1 MKKKNLDMPSNEF
14 KEVGKKLVEWSAN
27 YLDNIESLPVLPK
40 VKPGEIK
47 SKIPQ
52 LPPIKGESFETII
65 SDLDEKIL
73 PGVTH
78 WQHPNFMAYFASTA
92 SGPGILADL
101 ISSTFNSNG
110 MIWKTSPSLTELE
123 QTVLNWYRE
132 MLGFPDYFKGIVYDT
147 ASVSS
152 LHAIASAREYIQ
164 LGIREK
170 GMSGIPKLRLYCSEH
185 AHSSIDKAC
194 LTLGLGLDGIK
205 KIPSNKN
212 FEMIPEELE
221 KAIADDKANGII
233 PMCVVATIGT
243 TSTTSVDPVDEISK
257 ICKNENIWL
266 HVDAAYAGVTSM
278 LPEMKKYFKGI
289 ENADSIVSNPHKW
302 LFVPIDFSVLFIQK
316 PDVLKRAFSLVPEY
330 LKTNED
336 SQVENFM
343 DFGIQLGRRFRSLKL
358 WFVIRYFGVEG
369 LQERIREHIRI
380 AHQFAKWIDQS
391 EDFEKLA
398 PTPFSTVCF
407 RAKPKNINDE
417 EKINEF
423 NERLINEINSTGELF
438 LSHTKLNGKFTLRL
452 VISGIRQEERH
463 AEDAWKLIRNIF
475 YKLTHYSF

>member
-1 MKKKNLDMPSNEF
+1 MKNKNLDMSKDEF
-14 KEVGKKLVEWSAN
+14 ISVGKKLINWSAH
-27 YLDNIESLPVLPK
+27 YLENIESFPVLPN

-47 SKIPQ
+47 NKLPQ
-52 LPPIKGESFETII
+52 SPPESAEDFESII
-65 SDLDEKIL
+65 SDLDKIIL
-73 PGVTH
+73 PGITH

-123 QTVLNWYRE
+123 QTVLIWYRKI
-132 MLGFPDYFKGIVYDT
+132 LGFPENFKGLVYDT

-152 LHAIASAREYIQ
+152 LHAIAAARENLN

-170 GMSGIPKLRLYCSEH
+170 GMSSIPKLRLYCSEH

-205 KIPSNKN
+205 KIPVNEN
-212 FEMIPEELE
+212 FEMITEELE
-221 KAIADDKANGII
+221 KAIQEDKSNGII

-243 TSTTSVDPVDEISK
+243 TSTTSVDPVDKISEI
-257 ICKNENIWL
+257 CQRENIWL

-278 LPEMKKYFKGI
+278 LPEMKKYFSGI

-302 LFVPIDFSVLFIQK
+302 LFVPIDFSVLFIRK
-316 PDVLKRAFSLVPEY
+316 HEVLKKAFSLVPEY

-336 SQVENFM
+336 SEVENYM
-343 DFGIQLGRRFRSLKL
+343 DYGIQLGRRFRALKL

-369 LQERIREHIRI
+369 LRERIREHIKI
-380 AHQFAKWIDQS
+380 AHQFAEWIDKS
-391 EDFEKLA
+391 ESFERLA

-407 RAKPKNINDE
+407 RYKPKHIKDENILNQ
-417 EKINEF
+417 INE
-423 NERLINEINSTGELF
+423 ELINEINNTGKLF
-438 LSHTKLNGKFTLRL
+438 LSHTKLNGKFTIRL
-452 VISGIRQEERH
+452 VVSGIRQEERH
-463 AEDAWKLIRNIF
+463 VKEAFKLIDGISKQIN
-475 YKLTHYSF
+475 Y

>member
-1 MKKKNLDMPSNEF
+1 MKQKNLDMSFEEF
-14 KEVGKKLVEWSAN
+14 KEIGYKLIDWSAN
-27 YLDNIESLPVLPK
+27 YLDNLESFPVLSN

-52 LPPIKGESFETII
+52 SPPLKGENFNEII
-65 SDLDEKIL
+65 ADLNEKIL
-73 PGVTH
+73 PGITH

-110 MIWKTSPSLTELE
+110 MIWKTSPALTELE

-132 MLGFPDYFKGIVYDT
+132 ILGFPEYFKGIVYDT

-152 LHAIASAREYIQ
+152 LHAIASAREYVQ

-205 KIPSNKN
+205 KIPSNEN

-221 KAIADDKANGII
+221 KAISDDKANGMI

-243 TSTTSVDPVDEISK
+243 TSTTSVDPLEEISK
-257 ICKNENIWL
+257 ICQKENIWL

-278 LPEMKKYFKGI
+278 LDEMKKYFKGI

-302 LFVPIDFSVLFIQK
+302 LFVPIDFSVLFIKK
-316 PDVLKRAFSLVPEY
+316 PEILKQAFSLVPEY

-336 SQVENFM
+336 SEVENFM
-343 DFGIQLGRRFRSLKL
+343 DYGVQLGRRFRALKL

-369 LQERIREHIRI
+369 LQDRIREHIRI
-380 AHQFAKWIDQS
+380 AHQFAKWIEES
-391 EDFEKLA
+391 EYFEKLA

-407 RAKPKNINDE
+407 RAKPKNLNNEELIND
-417 EKINEF
+417 F
-423 NERLINEINSTGELF
+423 NERLINGINSTGKLF
-438 LSHTKLNGKFTLRL
+438 LSHTKLNGKFTIRL

-463 AEDAWKLIRNIF
+463 AKEAWKLINEV
-475 YKLTHYSF
+475 YNKLLNK

>member
-1 MKKKNLDMPSNEF
+1 MKEKNLDMPKDEF
-14 KEVGKKLVEWSAN
+14 ISVGVKLINWSAN
-27 YLDNIESLPVLPK
+27 YLDNIESFPVLPN

-47 SKIPQ
+47 NKLPQ
-52 LPPIKGESFETII
+52 SPPEKSEDFENII
-65 SDLDEKIL
+65 SDLEKIIL

-123 QTVLNWYRE
+123 QTVLIWYRKI
-132 MLGFPDYFKGIVYDT
+132 LGFPDYFKGLVYDT

-152 LHAIASAREYIQ
+152 LHAIAAAREN
-164 LGIREK
+164 LNLEIREK
-170 GMSGIPKLRLYCSEH
+170 GMSSAPQLRLYCSEH

-205 KIPSNKN
+205 KIPVNEN
-212 FEMIPEELE
+212 FEMITEELE
-221 KAIADDKANGII
+221 KAIKEDKRKGII

-243 TSTTSVDPVDEISK
+243 TSTTSVDPVDIISEI
-257 ICKNENIWL
+257 CQRENIWL

-278 LPEMKKYFKGI
+278 LPEMKMYFSGI

-302 LFVPIDFSVLFIQK
+302 LFVPIDFSVLFIRK
-316 PDVLKRAFSLVPEY
+316 PEILKKAFSLVPEY

-336 SQVENFM
+336 SEVENFM
-343 DFGIQLGRRFRSLKL
+343 DYGIQLGRRFRALKL

-380 AHQFAKWIDQS
+380 AHEFANWIDES
-391 EDFEKLA
+391 ESFERLA

-407 RAKPKNINDE
+407 RYKPKHIKDENILNQINE
-417 EKINEF
+417 ELINKIN
-423 NERLINEINSTGELF
+423 NTGKIF
-438 LSHTKLNGKFTLRL
+438 LSHTKLNGKFTIRF

-463 AEDAWKLIRNIF
+463 AKGARKLIEDILKQMN
-475 YKLTHYSF
+475 Y